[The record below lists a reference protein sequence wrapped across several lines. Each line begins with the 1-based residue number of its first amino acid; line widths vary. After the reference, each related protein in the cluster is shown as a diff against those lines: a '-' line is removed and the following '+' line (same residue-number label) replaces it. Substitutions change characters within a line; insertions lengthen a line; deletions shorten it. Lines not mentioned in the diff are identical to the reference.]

1 MKQLLLICAAMVLLG
16 CGKKAPEQ
24 QAEPKVELTEATLTP
39 GIEAALKAHETGNY
53 RKAARL
59 YTVEL
64 AAEEAKS
71 APSWVQLSH
80 LHNELG
86 LALYNAGLYDKALEH
101 YQKALAIRLKQLG
114 PEHPSVAISYNN
126 MAHVYKTKKD
136 LAKAKEYWEK
146 AYEIFFKKL
155 GPNHPNTK
163 GSKAELDALK
173 K

>member
-1 MKQLLLICAAMVLLG
+1 MKQILLICAAVVLLG

-39 GIEAALKAHETGNY
+39 GMEAALKADEAGNY
-53 RKAARL
+53 REAVRL

-64 AAEEAKS
+64 AAEEAKPV
-71 APSWVQLSH
+71 PSWVQLSY

-86 LALYNAGLYDKALEH
+86 LALDNSGLYDKALEYH
-101 YQKALAIRLKQLG
+101 QKALAIRLKQLG

-126 MAHVYKTKKD
+126 MAYVYKAKKD

-146 AYEIFFKKL
+146 AYAICSEKL

-163 GSKAELDALK
+163 LVKDQLDALK
-173 K
+173 E